1 MNKII
6 LLVLTFFATSSYAQS
21 PIGFCK
27 KIEGH
32 AHTMMYFR
40 NGNDTPRNKIESQLS
55 QSAARPYL
63 STETK
68 KWFNITLNE
77 AYKSKW
83 SSKNYKIPTNAA
95 YNPNARPQDYA
106 AQYFKEEIYNKCI
119 SEASPDSRYCSDEA
133 NEART
138 NPQIPKSYR
147 ARLNGL
153 CLS

>member
-6 LLVLTFFATSSYAQS
+6 LLALTFFATNSYAQS

-32 AHTMMYFR
+32 AHSIMYYR
-40 NGNDTPRNKIESQLS
+40 NGYDTPRNKIESQLS

-63 STETK
+63 SNETK
-68 KWFNITLNE
+68 KWFNIMLNE

-119 SEASPDSRYCSDEA
+119 SEASSDSRYCSNEA
-133 NEART
+133 NEVRT
-138 NPQIPKSYR
+138 NPQTPKSYR
-147 ARLNGL
+147 ARLNSL